1 VLPCLCSASRGM
13 RNGKKMMGM
22 KSGEFSC
29 GLFLIFV
36 SMLTVGLAQTAKG
49 QSSPGQPSHGQC
61 PAELPVIAS
70 APLERVLSQ
79 MDSAASSFRTTEAA
93 VLWDQYQ
100 KVVDEHE
107 AQKGKVYFRRSGKEI
122 QMAADIT
129 EPDQKYVLFTGA
141 KVQVYQPKIEQV
153 TAYNTGKNREAFES
167 FLVLG
172 FGGRGHDL
180 LKSFQVKY
188 LGDEKMDAMG
198 TAKLEL
204 VPKAANIRNNVDHIV
219 LWIDPARG
227 ISVQQQFFFGPSGD
241 YRLAKYSGIK
251 VNEKIPDV
259 VFKLKTTEK
268 TKFVSTQD

>member
-1 VLPCLCSASRGM
+1 VPPYLHSPRG
-13 RNGKKMMGM
+13 KMMKPG
-22 KSGEFSC
+22 KLLC
-29 GLFLIFV
+29 GLI
-36 SMLTVGLAQTAKG
+36 LTIVCPLPLGLAQSPSDSPANA
-49 QSSPGQPSHGQC
+49 SSS
-61 PAELPVIAS
+61 
-70 APLERVLSQ
+70 LERVLGQ
-79 MDSAASSFRTTEAA
+79 MDTAASNFRTTEAA

-107 AQKGKVYFRRSGKEI
+107 AQKGKVYFRRAGNEI

-129 EPDQKYVLFTGA
+129 EPDQKYVLFSGS

-153 TAYNTGKNREAFES
+153 TAYNTGKNREEFES

-172 FGGRGHDL
+172 FGGRGHDM
-180 LKSFQVKY
+180 LKSYQVKY
-188 LGDEKMDAMG
+188 LGDEKMDAMDA
-198 TAKLEL
+198 AKLEL

-251 VNEKIPDV
+251 VNEKIPDA
-259 VFKLKTTEK
+259 VFKLKTTGK
-268 TKFVSTQD
+268 TKFISTQD